1 MILYP
6 NAYFK
11 KVQEI
16 TIEFLKKN
24 KIKALVLD
32 VDNTLIDYD
41 KNLSESIIKW
51 SKDLKGQGKKGEIK
65 EVKDG
70 YAENFLIKKGYAIK
84 STKKSLEKLAD
95 EIKIKKEEAEK
106 YKNEALSLKE
116 KLEKVTLTFKVKTG
130 DNDKVFG
137 SISVKQIKEALK
149 EQGYDFDKSM
159 IKLTNSPSSLGFHNI
174 EVELY
179 KNIIAKIKIHLVK

>member
-1 MILYP
+1 MEVI
-6 NAYFK
+6 FK
-11 KVQEI
+11 
-16 TIEFLKKN
+16 
-24 KIKALVLD
+24 
-32 VDNTLIDYD
+32 
-41 KNLSESIIKW
+41 
-51 SKDLKGQGKKGEIK
+51 KDLKGQGKKGEIK

-84 STKKSLEKLAD
+84 STKTSLEKLAD
-95 EIKIKKEEAEK
+95 ENKAKKEEEEK
-106 YKNEALSLKE
+106 AKKEAISLKE

-149 EQGYDFDKSM
+149 EKGYDFDKSM
-159 IKLTNSPSSLGFHNI
+159 IKLTSSPSSLGFHNI

-179 KNIIAKIKIHLVK
+179 KNITAKVKIHLVK